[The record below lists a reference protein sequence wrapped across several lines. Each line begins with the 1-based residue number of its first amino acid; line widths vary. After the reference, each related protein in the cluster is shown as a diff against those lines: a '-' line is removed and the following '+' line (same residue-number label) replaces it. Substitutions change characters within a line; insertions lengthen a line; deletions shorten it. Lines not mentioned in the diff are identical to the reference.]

1 MTEQTKHT
9 RGPWK
14 QSDRRNIGWTL
25 IEPEEGGAVICKI
38 LTRHPTGQREKGDF
52 QEEGA
57 NAKLIAAAPDLLEA
71 LKTCRDALRD
81 HVQYDNGESLERDG
95 FVAATTAIGK
105 AEGEA

>member
-1 MTEQTKHT
+1 MTEQAKHT
-9 RGPWK
+9 PGPWK
-14 QSDRRNIGWTL
+14 VVGKSIKSEIGRDQSTIARIDSRGKFL
-25 IEPEEGGAVICKI
+25 PGYDE
-38 LTRHPTGQREKGDF
+38 
-52 QEEGA
+52 A
-57 NAKLIAAAPDLLEA
+57 NARLIAAAPDLLEA